1 MTRRT
6 TLNQK
11 VSVQWRRQSA
21 KQKNNQWEIRFG
33 SHISD
38 IGSISKIFRW
48 IPKMQCQKQDKTSYQ
63 VLPEPRT
70 WIGISS
76 KNKYGLVTGTWKM
89 SNITNYY
96 GNAY

>member
-1 MTRRT
+1 
-6 TLNQK
+6 
-11 VSVQWRRQSA
+11 
-21 KQKNNQWEIRFG
+21 
-33 SHISD
+33 
-38 IGSISKIFRW
+38 
-48 IPKMQCQKQDKTSYQ
+48 MQCQKQDKTSYQ

-76 KNKYGLVTGTWKM
+76 KNKYGLATGTWKM